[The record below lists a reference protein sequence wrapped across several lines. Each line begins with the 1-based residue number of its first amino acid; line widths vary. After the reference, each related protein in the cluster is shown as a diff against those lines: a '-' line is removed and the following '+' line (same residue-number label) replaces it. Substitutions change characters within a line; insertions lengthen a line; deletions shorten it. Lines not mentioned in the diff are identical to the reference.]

1 MTMKLLGTYTM
12 AAMTVALAPL
22 TVRAADARCP
32 LLNATLHGTYVV
44 SGSGT
49 IAGVG
54 QVTAL
59 GQHTWDGQGNTIAT
73 NTISANGNILNVT
86 VTGTY
91 TVNPDCTASLA
102 ESDGS
107 HYQFLIAPDGS
118 KAWWIQTDPG
128 TVVSGTEVRLRRRHI
143 ESVLRVPSKK

>member
-1 MTMKLLGTYTM
+1 MTTKLLRTCTL
-12 AAMTVALAPL
+12 AVLTLTAAPL

-32 LLNATLHGTYVV
+32 LLNATLRGTYLV

-54 QVTAL
+54 QVAAL
-59 GQHTWDGQGNTIAT
+59 GEHTWDGQGNTVAT
-73 NTISANGNILNVT
+73 NTISANGTILNVT

-102 ESDGS
+102 ESDGT
-107 HYQFLIAPDGS
+107 HYKFVVAPEGNTAS
-118 KAWWIQTDPG
+118 WIEIDPG
-128 TVVSGTEVRLRRRHI
+128 TVVSGTEVRLRPQ
-143 ESVLRVPSKK
+143 ED

>member
-1 MTMKLLGTYTM
+1 MTPKLLGTCVL
-12 AAMTVALAPL
+12 AAMTVALTPL
-22 TVRAADARCP
+22 TASAADARCP

-44 SGSGT
+44 SGGGT

-59 GQHTWDGQGNTIAT
+59 GEHTWDGQGNTVAT
-73 NTISANGNILNVT
+73 NTISANGTILNVT

-91 TVNPDCTASLA
+91 TVNLDCTASLA

-107 HYQFLIAPDGS
+107 HYKFVVAPDGNTAS
-118 KAWWIQTDPG
+118 WIQIDPG
-128 TVVSGTEVRLRRRHI
+128 TVVSGTEVRLRPQQ
-143 ESVLRVPSKK
+143 ETTSGL

>member
-1 MTMKLLGTYTM
+1 MTKLLAFCVL
-12 AAMTVALAPL
+12 AAMSFAVAPQSL
-22 TVRAADARCP
+22 RAADARCP

-59 GQHTWDGQGNTIAT
+59 GEHTWDGQGNTVAT

-102 ESDGS
+102 ESDGT
-107 HYQFLIAPDGS
+107 HYKFVVAPDGNTAS
-118 KAWWIQTDPG
+118 WIEVDPG
-128 TVVSGTEVRLRRRHI
+128 TVVSVTEVRLSR
-143 ESVLRVPSKK
+143 

>member
-1 MTMKLLGTYTM
+1 MTTKLLGTYAL
-12 AAMTVALAPL
+12 AALTLALAPL
-22 TVRAADARCP
+22 TVRATDARCP

-54 QVTAL
+54 QVAAL
-59 GQHTWDGQGNTIAT
+59 GEHTWDGQGHTVAT

-91 TVNPDCTASLA
+91 TVNPNCTASLA

-107 HYQFLIAPDGS
+107 HYKFVVAPDGNTAS
-118 KAWWIQTDPG
+118 WIEIDPG
-128 TVVSGTEVRLRRRHI
+128 TVVSGTEVRMKARDG
-143 ESVLRVPSKK
+143 EDGD

>member
-1 MTMKLLGTYTM
+1 MKTKLLRTCALVAIT
-12 AAMTVALAPL
+12 TVLAPL
-22 TVRAADARCP
+22 TARAAEARCP
-32 LLNATLHGTYVV
+32 RLNATLHGTYVV

-59 GQHTWDGQGNTIAT
+59 GEHTWDGQGNTVAT

-102 ESDGS
+102 ESDGT
-107 HYQFLIAPDGS
+107 HYKFVVAPDGNTAS
-118 KAWWIQTDPG
+118 WIEIDPG
-128 TVVSGTEVRLRRRHI
+128 TVVSGTEVRLK
-143 ESVLRVPSKK
+143 PPQN

>member
-1 MTMKLLGTYTM
+1 MMKFATSIAAALFVLLTI
-12 AAMTVALAPL
+12 ALAPL
-22 TVRAADARCP
+22 PVRAADALCP
-32 LLNATLHGTYVV
+32 RLNATLHGTYVV

-59 GQHTWDGQGNTIAT
+59 GEHTWDGKGNTVAT

-91 TVNPDCTASLA
+91 TVNSDCTASLA
-102 ESDGS
+102 ESDGT
-107 HYQFLIAPDGS
+107 HYKFVIAPDGNTAS
-118 KAWWIQTDPG
+118 WIEIDPG
-128 TVVSGTEVRLRRRHI
+128 TVVSGTEVRLR
-143 ESVLRVPSKK
+143 PQQD

>member
-1 MTMKLLGTYTM
+1 MTRFFASFAL
-12 AAMTVALAPL
+12 AAVALALAPL

-44 SGSGT
+44 SGSGA

-59 GQHTWDGQGNTIAT
+59 GEHTWDGQGNTVAT
-73 NTISANGNILNVT
+73 NTISANGNILKVT

-91 TVNPDCTASLA
+91 TVNSDCTASLA
-102 ESDGS
+102 ESDGT
-107 HYQFLIAPDGS
+107 HYKFVVAPDGNTAS
-118 KAWWIQTDPG
+118 WIEIDHG
-128 TVVSGTEVRLRRRHI
+128 TVVSGTEVRLR
-143 ESVLRVPSKK
+143 PQDD